1 MAHKAM
7 AKQTLAAMWPEDGE
21 SEDANVIVG
30 YLVFVGIRL
39 AMVLGAALLV
49 YWQVSTQCVGS
60 RRCSAAAR
68 VLAAQLTLTHLL
80 LLTYLLTY
88 SLTCLLLTSYSSQPD
103 AAISGLPKIKSN
115 LNGTKIPGYLSFR
128 VLVAKIVGITLV
140 VGSGLPLGKEG
151 PMVHIGAA
159 VASLLSNVQVGWMRD
174 LFELRLPSSQRGWV
188 GMGAAAGVAAAFNA
202 PLGGILYSFEEV
214 CSHWSAS
221 MTWRSFVCAVVVAA
235 SSTFLNEFGGAL
247 TLLTYLLL
255 PDPNSNL
262 DSNPDPD
269 PNPNASPKPNPDPSP

>member
-1 MAHKAM
+1 M
-7 AKQTLAAMWPEDGE
+7 LA
-21 SEDANVIVG
+21 
-30 YLVFVGIRL
+30 RL
-39 AMVLGAALLV
+39 TRLLP
-49 YWQVSTQCVGS
+49 
-60 RRCSAAAR
+60 
-68 VLAAQLTLTHLL
+68 
-80 LLTYLLTY
+80 
-88 SLTCLLLTSYSSQPD
+88 CLLLTSYSSQPD

-235 SSTFLNEFGGAL
+235 SGTFFIEFGGAN
-247 TLLTYLLL
+247 
-255 PDPNSNL
+255 PNPKPSP
-262 DSNPDPD
+262 SPSPT
-269 PNPNASPKPNPDPSP
+269 PNPNPNPTPNPNPRPRPRRFCHRGWR

>member
-1 MAHKAM
+1 M
-7 AKQTLAAMWPEDGE
+7 
-21 SEDANVIVG
+21 
-30 YLVFVGIRL
+30 
-39 AMVLGAALLV
+39 
-49 YWQVSTQCVGS
+49 YWQPNS
-60 RRCSAAAR
+60 
-68 VLAAQLTLTHLL
+68 LL
-80 LLTYLLTY
+80 
-88 SLTCLLLTSYSSQPD
+88 LTCLLLTTTSSQPE
-103 AAISGLPKIKSN
+103 AAVSGLPKIKSN

-247 TLLTYLLL
+247 TLLTYSYLTPIPTLIPTL
-255 PDPNSNL
+255 TLTLTLTLAPSPTL
-262 DSNPDPD
+262 IPP
-269 PNPNASPKPNPDPSP
+269 PNPTPNPGLGHGDFVIGLADDSRFSFSRADIGKQ